1 MKQTSIRIRAA
12 FFSMLICLTLG
23 AVLFWVSLLLYRQI
37 NNQKTIDSYNR
48 YLNFNNNLENF
59 IISHSNILY
68 GFSAYINTFDDLED
82 QEIYEYLENLLV
94 NNSEYIRNV
103 GILKDTTIVWNYPKE
118 NNLSAIGVDLA
129 LVESQAEQILQVKEQ
144 NSKVFQGPINLVQG
158 GIGYIIRIPLRKDGI
173 YWGQASIVIDGN
185 QFIRFMDEISSKA
198 GIQVLVRDNKN
209 DWSVMYGDTDILNK
223 KVNRISMRTDFG
235 FWEISYISSAEE
247 SQNLYSSLILVIL
260 MGSFIIILVTGFLY
274 RYISKNL
281 SLANQNKSLSQTAT
295 KDSLTGIF
303 NRSMLENY
311 ILSEL
316 ERSDRLGYDISLILF
331 DLDHFKKV
339 NDTYGHD
346 AGDRVLINTVSK
358 AKGIIRKSDFFVR
371 WGGEEFLVVM
381 PGINLNNATRVAEKL
396 RIAIAGIDHTDVGTV
411 TMSAGIAQR
420 LQFEFWGSWFKRAD
434 KALYEAKDKGR
445 NRLSISMDLEPIKRE
460 SSNLQWKN
468 EWYSGN
474 SKIDMQHRMLME
486 DANKMIEIFKVAPEN
501 FSIVYDQFINSLA
514 VHFRYEEGILN
525 RVGYP
530 FLDEHKKI
538 HSHIISSIK
547 RTKENMEYYISSPD
561 VLFDYILDEI
571 LIGHFLQEDFKFFN
585 YL

>member
-144 NSKVFQGPINLVQG
+144 NSKVFQGPINLIQG

-235 FWEISYISSAEE
+235 FWRNQLYFLCRRKPEPLQQFNPCNTDGKLHYYPCNWISVQI
-247 SQNLYSSLILVIL
+247 
-260 MGSFIIILVTGFLY
+260 
-274 RYISKNL
+274 
-281 SLANQNKSLSQTAT
+281 
-295 KDSLTGIF
+295 
-303 NRSMLENY
+303 
-311 ILSEL
+311 
-316 ERSDRLGYDISLILF
+316 
-331 DLDHFKKV
+331 HFKK
-339 NDTYGHD
+339 
-346 AGDRVLINTVSK
+346 
-358 AKGIIRKSDFFVR
+358 
-371 WGGEEFLVVM
+371 
-381 PGINLNNATRVAEKL
+381 
-396 RIAIAGIDHTDVGTV
+396 
-411 TMSAGIAQR
+411 
-420 LQFEFWGSWFKRAD
+420 
-434 KALYEAKDKGR
+434 
-445 NRLSISMDLEPIKRE
+445 SIS
-460 SSNLQWKN
+460 
-468 EWYSGN
+468 G
-474 SKIDMQHRMLME
+474 
-486 DANKMIEIFKVAPEN
+486 
-501 FSIVYDQFINSLA
+501 
-514 VHFRYEEGILN
+514 
-525 RVGYP
+525 
-530 FLDEHKKI
+530 
-538 HSHIISSIK
+538 
-547 RTKENMEYYISSPD
+547 
-561 VLFDYILDEI
+561 
-571 LIGHFLQEDFKFFN
+571 
-585 YL
+585 